1 MKSPIAKLVNW
12 QLSTGQLDHWT
23 TYHIAAGAF
32 LCKIFQWLHWSDF
45 CCVMGVFI
53 IGVAWEVFEWVIEN
67 YGPYKTKKRWA
78 YNTAADLI
86 VETAMAWWM
95 VL

>member
-1 MKSPIAKLVNW
+1 
-12 QLSTGQLDHWT
+12 
-23 TYHIAAGAF
+23 
-32 LCKIFQWLHWSDF
+32 
-45 CCVMGVFI
+45 MGVFI
-53 IGVAWEVFEWVIEN
+53 IGVVWEIFEWVIEN

>member
-23 TYHIAAGAF
+23 TYHLAAGAF

-45 CCVMGVFI
+45 WCVMGVFI

-86 VETAMAWWM
+86 VETAIAWWM